1 MAKKKDHAETAKSRS
16 GKKAQEQKQDQK
28 QKKTPATKGKPVD
41 KKQQPD
47 LIKVEPEGE
56 LGKVAQKYV
65 DLMRKRDEA
74 VENMSVTGEV
84 LLERMKEE
92 KKFRFICDGVELT
105 LDHVEAKDKL
115 KAKKDTF

>member
-1 MAKKKDHAETAKSRS
+1 MAKKKDHADTAKNRKE
-16 GKKAQEQKQDQK
+16 KKDPQDQEK
-28 QKKTPATKGKPVD
+28 KNGQKTPATKGKPVD

-74 VENMSVTGEV
+74 VENMAVTGEV